1 MRRLNLRRISK
12 VLCFAFSMLLIVGV
26 AYAQRLNL
34 GSASGAPGTDVTI
47 PITLDYE
54 GETPDISSI
63 SVEIGFDPNA
73 LDYVSIEIGP
83 VSEEAE
89 KEAMA
94 NLVSSNL
101 LRVAILGYNQN
112 VIQSGTVANITFHI
126 KSGAS
131 GQITLYNTPSASDPN
146 GDLVT
151 VTGGNGQITVEQVQ
165 YPTINAMTLDMG
177 SILSGGTGI
186 VDHYDFGDFGTPGTM
201 PYIFVQTATASDSPV
216 DVYVKVTYPDGRS
229 AWLYEEAGAMIY
241 HNPTETP
248 SPEYSDQVFSEGT
261 VLPILVWW
269 FNPIYEDLTNTGTGG
284 YELPDGVYTWD
295 IYLVPAGTSI
305 SSPDDVA
312 ANACAS
318 ATASVTLTTDRP

>member
-1 MRRLNLRRISK
+1 
-12 VLCFAFSMLLIVGV
+12 MLLIVGV

-54 GETPDISSI
+54 GKTPDISSI
-63 SVEIGFDPNA
+63 SVDIGFDPNA

-112 VIQSGTVANITFHI
+112 VIQSGTLANITFHI

-146 GDLVT
+146 GNLVT
-151 VTGGNGQITVEQVQ
+151 VTGGNGQITVGQVQ
-165 YPTINAMTLDMG
+165 YPTLDLRIDPLM
-177 SILSGGTGI
+177 
-186 VDHYDFGDFGTPGTM
+186 GTPNAFHFTDNITDPNGAAHITADTIVTGTE
-201 PYIFVQTATASDSPV
+201 AV
-216 DVYVKVTYPDGRS
+216 DIYVKCTYPDGQS
-229 AWLYEEAGAMIY
+229 AWLYFDADRLLRFHDEPAAEWSNVTFDELTDYALVHGAWWFD
-241 HNPTETP
+241 NSKKDEWN
-248 SPEYSDQVFSEGT
+248 
-261 VLPILVWW
+261 LPI
-269 FNPIYEDLTNTGTGG
+269 GT
-284 YELPDGVYTWD
+284 YTWEITVVKAGGSIDVPED
-295 IYLVPAGTSI
+295 IVQT
-305 SSPDDVA
+305 D
-312 ANACAS
+312 S
-318 ATASVTLTTDRP
+318 ATLTLE